1 MWGHEGDG
9 CRHHQMEHYL
19 TYAFKMDVVSI
30 IDSKDSVNITKKKR
44 NVAPLLEPSHPFT
57 SHFSLLLLL
66 LSLLPLPL
74 SRRCPVLLLLGRRS
88 IDDQACKSI
97 CLRSFCLAP
106 LLLLVCL
113 LCDRSGGK
121 FSATQNIYRAWYL
134 IVHFSFFFS
143 FLSFFV

>member
-1 MWGHEGDG
+1 
-9 CRHHQMEHYL
+9 
-19 TYAFKMDVVSI
+19 MDVVNI
-30 IDSKDSVNITKKKR
+30 IDSKVSVNITKKKR

-66 LSLLPLPL
+66 LLLAAAVAALP
-74 SRRCPVLLLLGRRS
+74 CLLLLGRRS

-97 CLRSFCLAP
+97 SRRSFCLAP

-134 IVHFSFFFS
+134 IVFFFFS
-143 FLSFFV
+143 FLFFLSFFLCVIIGSEKLWR